1 MSLPV
6 LRTGIPILCPGC
18 SARSL
23 SILADVAQCACGWRR
38 EVRNGVLD
46 VSAELSAN
54 EQAQRE
60 NYDQQRLGA
69 LQTSDPCRSF
79 VSPAGLRLTRM
90 LRRMHLVEG
99 DRFLEVACA
108 AGPLLDAIASNF
120 GARGVGIDI
129 SPASVRQQLLRR
141 GDRAHFDALVAPAD
155 SLPLPDESVNAV
167 TAFDIVEHLEHPEQ
181 LYTEAARVLRPG
193 GTLLVRCPVSDFGLS
208 LDWWQNLLTPRRWK
222 QRMREAG
229 HFYENF
235 RSKKQHR
242 AMARGAGLRV
252 VYSTGYDVFWDNF
265 IEYMFLPML
274 ARLRPRVESPGQ
286 DVPATSTNGIELR
299 VPNSRM
305 HKMLRAWARV
315 TDLCLLP
322 ERVLGRLGF
331 GASMWLLAEKPA
343 TSADRPTAS
352 GP

>member
-1 MSLPV
+1 MSPPV
-6 LRTGIPILCPGC
+6 LRTGIPILCPAC
-18 SARSL
+18 SKRSL
-23 SILADVAQCACGWRR
+23 SSVADGVHCACGWRR
-38 EVRNGVLD
+38 EVRDGLLD
-46 VSAELSAN
+46 LSAKLSEN
-54 EQAQRE
+54 EQTQRE
-60 NYDQQRLGA
+60 TYDQQRLGA

-90 LRRMHLVEG
+90 LRRLRLERG
-99 DRFLEVACA
+99 DCFLEVACA

-120 GARGVGIDI
+120 DARGLGIDI

-141 GDRAHFDALVAPAD
+141 GDRGHFDAVVASAD
-155 SLPLPDESVNAV
+155 SLPLPDESMNAV
-167 TAFDIVEHLEHPEQ
+167 TAFDVVEHMERPEQ
-181 LYTEAARVLRPG
+181 LYAEAARVLKPG
-193 GTLLVRCPVSDFGLS
+193 GTLLIRCPVSDYSLS

-229 HFYENF
+229 HFYANF
-235 RSKKQHR
+235 RSKRQHR
-242 AMARGAGLRV
+242 AMASASGLRV

-265 IEYMFLPML
+265 IEYMLMPAL
-274 ARLRPRVESPGQ
+274 TRLRPRQAGTVQEL
-286 DVPATSTNGIELR
+286 PATSTTGIELR
-299 VPNSRM
+299 VPSSRV
-305 HKMLRAWARV
+305 HKVLRAWARI
-315 TDLCLLP
+315 TDFCLLP